1 MKKEK
6 EDGKVVR
13 GVYLDS
19 AIDKKVKEMAE
30 KEDRTISNVLSQIIK
45 RYFKGEIYDSK
56 KKNT

>member
-13 GVYLDS
+13 GVYLDN

>member
-13 GVYLDS
+13 GVYLDN

-45 RYFKGEIYDSK
+45 SII
-56 KKNT
+56 